1 MRKNMLAMLACVS
14 VIASSCSSDDNNVS
28 TNQQEKVHLLSS
40 EMQHVR
46 DYVPENAVIAHR
58 GTSYWAP
65 ESTEAAYRWARNIGA
80 DYLEAD
86 LQITKDSV
94 ILVVHDNLLTRTS
107 NINKIYPDRAEDPAS
122 TFTYEELLKLDA
134 GTWFN
139 HDKNTSP
146 DRARTSFSTQ
156 KQYISTLEDV
166 IMFAQGKRLKRD
178 ANGERIWKKTNTGY
192 TFEYEDDPADNGNRP
207 GIYIETKEPSLNPG
221 IEKALVKELDR
232 LGWNIINKPAT
243 ESDHFKNG
251 KVNVGNTNGKVV
263 LQTFSH
269 NSLLILK
276 DIFKGNIPTALLF
289 WKGKGPDDIHDDQEA
304 TYIKH
309 INFGVDNLAQFVG
322 PSIAGGTPPDNWPEL
337 LEPWQAKLI
346 HESGMKIHPYSF
358 DNEEQMG
365 KYFSSCDGMFTNQ
378 SDITIRFYHEK
389 QLRNEGPA
397 YQNAKTVLTDLGY

>member
-1 MRKNMLAMLACVS
+1 
-14 VIASSCSSDDNNVS
+14 
-28 TNQQEKVHLLSS
+28 
-40 EMQHVR
+40 
-46 DYVPENAVIAHR
+46 
-58 GTSYWAP
+58 
-65 ESTEAAYRWARNIGA
+65 
-80 DYLEAD
+80 
-86 LQITKDSV
+86 
-94 ILVVHDNLLTRTS
+94 
-107 NINKIYPDRAEDPAS
+107 
-122 TFTYEELLKLDA
+122 
-134 GTWFN
+134 
-139 HDKNTSP
+139 
-146 DRARTSFSTQ
+146 
-156 KQYISTLEDV
+156 
-166 IMFAQGKRLKRD
+166 MFAQGKRLKRD

-309 INFGVDNLAQFVG
+309 INFGVDNLAQFIG

-378 SDITIRFYHEK
+378 SDLTIRFYHEK